1 MEWSARTRRQEDR
14 FPLRGAACVVEPD
27 DELREHMAETLRRM
41 GYTTHETSS
50 GAVGDFIA
58 DQIHVQLALIN
69 VQLPDVQGL
78 KLVRHFRTT
87 SPHAAIIALT
97 PESHKLLGV
106 VLARIA
112 GADCV
117 LAAPPSDET
126 LGNAIF
132 AACGAEHPEPATAN
146 A

>member
-1 MEWSARTRRQEDR
+1 
-14 FPLRGAACVVEPD
+14 
-27 DELREHMAETLRRM
+27 MAETLRRM

-58 DQIHVQLALIN
+58 DQIHVQVALIN
-69 VQLPDVQGL
+69 VVLPDAQGL

-87 SPHAAIIALT
+87 SPSAAIIALM
-97 PESHKLLGV
+97 PESNKLLGV

-117 LAAPPSDET
+117 LVAPASRET
-126 LGNAIF
+126 LGSAV
-132 AACGAEHPEPATAN
+132 AEACGSEHPVPLAAG